1 MKKLCSYRF
10 DEQFLTSLER
20 LANLEMAT
28 KTEIIK
34 KSVMLYMDDN
44 LDRLKARDT
53 ALNMWKLVAE
63 NKEQ

>member
-10 DEQFLTSLER
+10 DEQFLTALER

-53 ALNMWKLVAE
+53 ALNMWQSVAK
-63 NKEQ
+63 NKER

>member
-10 DEQFLTSLER
+10 DDQFLTALAR
-20 LANLEMAT
+20 LANLEMTT

-44 LDRLKARDT
+44 LDRLKAMDT
-53 ALNMWKLVAE
+53 ALNMWQLVAE

>member
-10 DEQFLTSLER
+10 DEQFRTALAR

-53 ALNMWKLVAE
+53 ALNMWQSVAK
-63 NKEQ
+63 NKER